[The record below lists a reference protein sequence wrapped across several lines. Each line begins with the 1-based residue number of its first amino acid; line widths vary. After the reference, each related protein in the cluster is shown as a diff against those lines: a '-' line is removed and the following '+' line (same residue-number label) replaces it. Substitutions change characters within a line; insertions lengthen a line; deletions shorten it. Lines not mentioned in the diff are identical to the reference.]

1 MELTSNIK
9 RLVAIDK
16 KFHEAPV
23 FIIPKEDSRTK
34 KVIDYKGRLSEELQ
48 ENVTVSLEPT
58 RDRDDK
64 IIDEVSIR
72 VQHLQVFDLSNPND
86 ALFFEVV
93 KDDQMIAPSKDAI
106 NPIKHR
112 YYIEDKEKEAVV
124 TISKSK
130 LKKKAFDVIASLSTE
145 QQENYAKILGKYVRG
160 LSGTQI
166 ESALYAVADD
176 KPQTILDVDND
187 KDLKYKIFLRR
198 CVEKTFIHMDNGKY
212 MNGKDLIGINE
223 DYAIQ
228 WLKDPRNNP
237 IVSQWG
243 TALEKNVDVMPNID
257 QHIVPQGPTPSEEVT
272 EEVTATEPEH
282 EAHNIND
289 DNENVD

>member
-1 MELTSNIK
+1 MELTSDIK

-23 FIIPKEDSRTK
+23 FIVPKEDSKTK
-34 KVIDYKGRLSEELQ
+34 KVIDYKSRLPEKLREG
-48 ENVTVSLEPT
+48 VTITFEPT

-64 IIDEVSIR
+64 IIDEMSIR
-72 VQHLQVFDLSNPND
+72 VQHLQVFDLTDPND
-86 ALFFEVV
+86 ALFFEVI
-93 KDDQMIAPSKDAI
+93 KSDPMIAGSKSEI

-130 LKKKAFDVIASLSTE
+130 LKGKAFAVIGSLSTE
-145 QQENYAKILGKYVRG
+145 QQENYCKILGKYVRG

-166 ESALYAVADD
+166 ESALYALADS
-176 KPQTILDVDND
+176 KPQSILDVDSD
-187 KDLKYKIFLRR
+187 KDLKHKIFLRR
-198 CVEKTFIHMDNGKY
+198 CIEKNLIQMGNGKY

-223 DYAIQ
+223 DYALE

-243 TALEKNVDVMPNID
+243 AVLERNEHHVPNIE
-257 QHIVPQGPTPSEEVT
+257 QHITPQGPVSMSEDADLEHQ
-272 EEVTATEPEH
+272 PE
-282 EAHNIND
+282 NIND
-289 DNENVD
+289 NDENVD